1 MAKFLDGNG
10 LGHLWDIIK
19 EHVSTAVATAKATID
34 AYTINGKKISSN
46 PTLSKGDL
54 GLGNVT
60 NDAQVKR
67 TEMGKANG
75 VATLDSGGKVP
86 SAQLPS
92 YVDDVLE
99 YAQKSSFP
107 ATGESGKIYVSTNDN
122 KTWRWSGTTYVEIS
136 QGVTLGETSSTAFRG
151 DQGKVAYAHAT
162 AKGSAFS
169 SGLYKI
175 TTNGEGHVTAAV
187 AVTKTDITNLGIP
200 AQDTKYTLP
209 QATSGALGGVKIGY
223 TTSGK
228 NYAVQL
234 DANGRMFV
242 NVNWTDTNTTYG
254 VATTSA
260 NGLMSAADK
269 KKVDSLPGQIVN
281 TIGILTGYQN
291 DNYGIYLNISNYSFT
306 NGSYQIQSGK
316 AIQIPLAVSGTNPH
330 HGLMSTSDKAKLDGI
345 ATGATA
351 DSALSTSEIDS
362 VCV

>member
-1 MAKFLDGNG
+1 MRKRTAWTRRSLNCLTKEIEYMAKFLDGNG

-99 YAQKSSFP
+99 YAAKSNFP
-107 ATGESGKIYVSTNDN
+107 ATGEAGKIYVSTNDN

-136 QGVTLGETSSTAFRG
+136 QGVTLGETSSTAYAG
-151 DQGKVAYAHAT
+151 DKGAKLWKVLASFDTIVYSLGNPNPTEDGVKLPYGVVYVHQLSSVEINTGQQTITLPAAT
-162 AKGSAFS
+162 
-169 SGLYKI
+169 
-175 TTNGEGHVTAAV
+175 TTLAGIMTAA
-187 AVTKTDITNLGIP
+187 
-200 AQDTKYTLP
+200 
-209 QATSGALGGVKIGY
+209 
-223 TTSGK
+223 
-228 NYAVQL
+228 
-234 DANGRMFV
+234 
-242 NVNWTDTNTTYG
+242 
-254 VATTSA
+254 
-260 NGLMSAADK
+260 
-269 KKVDSLPGQIVN
+269 
-281 TIGILTGYQN
+281 
-291 DNYGIYLNISNYSFT
+291 
-306 NGSYQIQSGK
+306 
-316 AIQIPLAVSGTNPH
+316 
-330 HGLMSTSDKAKLDGI
+330 DKAKLNGI
-345 ATGATA
+345 AAGATA

>member
-99 YAQKSSFP
+99 YAAKSNFP
-107 ATGESGKIYVSTNDN
+107 AKGESGKIYVSTNDN

-136 QGVTLGETSSTAFRG
+136 QGVTLGETSSTAYAG
-151 DQGKVAYAHAT
+151 DKGAKLNSLLSSVDRYVRDLSFQQMEGAYT
-162 AKGSAFS
+162 IVVS
-169 SGLYKI
+169 SCHKNDDGTLFVQSSI
-175 TTNGEGHVTAAV
+175 SEAL
-187 AVTKTDITNLGIP
+187 KT
-200 AQDTKYTLP
+200 
-209 QATSGALGGVKIGY
+209 
-223 TTSGK
+223 
-228 NYAVQL
+228 
-234 DANGRMFV
+234 
-242 NVNWTDTNTTYG
+242 
-254 VATTSA
+254 ATTTMP
-260 NGLMSAADK
+260 GLMSA
-269 KKVDSLPGQIVN
+269 
-281 TIGILTGYQN
+281 
-291 DNYGIYLNISNYSFT
+291 
-306 NGSYQIQSGK
+306 
-316 AIQIPLAVSGTNPH
+316 
-330 HGLMSTSDKAKLDGI
+330 SDKAKLNGI
-345 ATGATA
+345 AAGATA

>member
-1 MAKFLDGNG
+1 MAKFLDANG

-99 YAQKSSFP
+99 YASKSSFP
-107 ATGESGKIYVSTNDN
+107 ATGETGKIYVSINDN
-122 KTWRWSGTTYVEIS
+122 KTWRWSGSAYVEIS
-136 QGVTLGETSSTAFRG
+136 QGVTLGETSSTAYAG
-151 DQGKVAYAHAT
+151 DKGAKLNALVSSIVGFVRSLSFQQMEGTYNIVVTSYGKNEAGTLFVESSVTEQLKTAT
-162 AKGSAFS
+162 TTMPGLMSQSDKAKLDGIA
-169 SGLYKI
+169 SGA
-175 TTNGEGHVTAAV
+175 N
-187 AVTKTDITNLGIP
+187 
-200 AQDTKYTLP
+200 KYTLP
-209 QATSGALGGVKIGY
+209 QATASALGGVKIGY
-223 TTSGK
+223 STSGK

-234 DANGRMFV
+234 DSSGKMYV
-242 NVNWTDTNTTYG
+242 SVPWTDTNTTYG
-254 VATTSA
+254 VATQSA
-260 NGLMSAADK
+260 NGLMSSTDK
-269 KKVDSLPGQIVN
+269 K
-281 TIGILTGYQN
+281 
-291 DNYGIYLNISNYSFT
+291 
-306 NGSYQIQSGK
+306 
-316 AIQIPLAVSGTNPH
+316 
-330 HGLMSTSDKAKLDGI
+330 KLDGI

-351 DSALSTSEIDS
+351 DSALTTSEIDE